1 MTLTSEQLLFL
12 ARFSKSP
19 EGKALVS
26 MYEAELAEVDGKLRK
41 AVGEDIYRLQ
51 GRASQIEEM
60 VDRIMTAESKVNSKR
75 PAPSVPR
82 PFGA

>member
-26 MYEAELAEVDGKLRK
+26 MYEAELAEADGKLRK
-41 AVGEDIYRLQ
+41 ATGEDVYRLQ

-60 VDRIMTAESKVNSKR
+60 IDRIKTADSKANSKR

>member
-1 MTLTSEQLLFL
+1 MTLTSDQLLFL

-19 EGKALVS
+19 EGKFLVS

-60 VDRIMTAESKVNSKR
+60 IDRIKTAERKATSGRS
-75 PAPSVPR
+75 APQTPR

>member
-1 MTLTSEQLLFL
+1 MTLTSDQLQFL

-19 EGKALVS
+19 EGKSLVS

-41 AVGEDIYRLQ
+41 ATGEDIYRLQ
-51 GRASQIEEM
+51 GQASQLDEM
-60 VDRIMTAESKVNSKR
+60 IGRIKTADSKANSKR
-75 PAPSVPR
+75 PVLAPR